1 MRRATKDFWRNS
13 LALLTTRASKAQ
25 HLLKDNPLRLAENR
39 ILVEQL
45 RLIMGN
51 FRNSLPA
58 LLVAALLLGTLS
70 NGSNTVSLWL
80 WCMAVILSNLNLQRY
95 TRRHSAAGIPLAD
108 ARRMA
113 MLLGML
119 NAADGLIWSML
130 PWLTLDTASR
140 SGFILV
146 VAAYAGML
154 GAVLATHSPVPLM
167 FVAFA
172 IPEVVATTAKLWL
185 LGQHTLSIGAF
196 LYFASLLG
204 QVFNSA
210 RFALAAIMVRFELA
224 ESHAKLR
231 EIEQRKIL
239 NQERQRLVQDM
250 HDGLGSSL
258 ISTLRAVEHGKIK
271 EAEIAH
277 ALRSCIDD
285 LKLSIDSMESVE
297 ADLLLLLAKLRF
309 RLEPRLESTGIALRW
324 EVKNIPKLDWLDPTN
339 AMHILRILQEAFAN
353 IIKHTPATEIRVA
366 TGLDNGGIVVAITDN
381 GRGFDLEKGLNSG
394 GRGLAHQMRRARAIG
409 GKIQWDSTPQGTC
422 LSLWLP
428 QSRET
433 QTF

>member
-1 MRRATKDFWRNS
+1 MRHAAKDFWRNS
-13 LALLTTRASKAQ
+13 GALLTARAWLSKVQ
-25 HLLKDNPLRLAENR
+25 HLLKSNPLRLAENR

-58 LLVAALLLGTLS
+58 LLVAALLLQTLS
-70 NGSNTVSLWL
+70 NDSNKGSLWF
-80 WCMAVILSNLNLQRY
+80 WCAAVILSNLNLQRY
-95 TRRHSAAGIPLAD
+95 TRHHLAAGIPLAH
-108 ARRMA
+108 ARRRTMI
-113 MLLGML
+113 LGML
-119 NAADGLIWSML
+119 NAGDGLIWSML
-130 PWLTLDTASR
+130 PWLTLDTASQ

-146 VAAYAGML
+146 IAAYAGML
-154 GAVLATHSPVPLM
+154 GGVMATHSPVPSM

-172 IPEVVATTAKLWL
+172 IPQVVATTTKLWL
-185 LGQHTLSIGAF
+185 LGYHTLSIGAF
-196 LYFASLLG
+196 LYFVSLLG

-210 RFALAAIMVRFELA
+210 RAALAAIMVRFELA

-231 EIEQRKIL
+231 EIEQREIL
-239 NQERQRLVQDM
+239 SQERQRLVQDM

-258 ISTLRAVEHGKIK
+258 ISTLRAVELGRIH

-324 EVKNIPKLDWLDPTN
+324 EVKNVPKLDWLDSTN
-339 AMHILRILQEAFAN
+339 ALHILRILQEAFAN
-353 IIKHTPATEIRVA
+353 IVKHTHATEIRVA
-366 TGLDNGGIVVAITDN
+366 TSLDDGGIMVTITDN
-381 GRGFDLEKGLNSG
+381 GGGFDLGKALNSG
-394 GRGLAHQMRRARAIG
+394 GRGLAHQMRRAGAVG
-409 GKIQWDSTPQGTC
+409 GKIHWNSNFMGTC

-428 QSRET
+428 QSLR
-433 QTF
+433 